1 MIKSIVRK
9 IIALIEIVI
18 LMMANFVLIFSNTIT
33 YALEDI
39 DQDASTNNKNV
50 EFIAYFKTENE
61 KKTYNKQ
68 DKLRYLNEFDTNL
81 NLLKV
86 HIRLSYKYKYISL
99 QNYHT

>member
-39 DQDASTNNKNV
+39 DQDA
-50 EFIAYFKTENE
+50 
-61 KKTYNKQ
+61 KKVTGGAQ
-68 DKLRYLNEFDTNL
+68 
-81 NLLKV
+81 
-86 HIRLSYKYKYISL
+86 
-99 QNYHT
+99 